1 MISFTLDKFSKM
13 SQRDEVSLYVQ
24 ANGGRYEIHGA
35 TVVEFYVP
43 KENFEFTILK
53 YPFLQVIDYV
63 W

>member
-1 MISFTLDKFSKM
+1 MISFMLSTRHPLA
-13 SQRDEVSLYVQ
+13 DEVSLYVQ
-24 ANGGRYEIHGA
+24 ANGGHYEIHGA